1 MTSTPHVPDLPRL
14 VAHRG
19 YPRRYPENTLL
30 SLSKALEAGAGYV
43 EFDVQMTADGVP
55 VLLHD
60 SDLRRMAGADL
71 KVTENS
77 LESLRAHE
85 LNERER
91 FGDAFHGVRLATL
104 EETVALLGR
113 FPHATAFV

>member
-1 MTSTPHVPDLPRL
+1 MTSRPQGVDTLRL

-30 SLSKALEAGAGYV
+30 SLLAALEAGAEFV

-60 SDLRRMAGADL
+60 ADLRRTGGADL
-71 KVTENS
+71 EVTES
-77 LESLRAHE
+77 
-85 LNERER
+85 R
-91 FGDAFHGVRLATL
+91 FD
-104 EETVALLGR
+104 
-113 FPHATAFV
+113 